1 MEEWFQLG
9 GFRVLALKWSKTE
22 NLSLVDDLFTSISV
36 MQGSTVRLKNNV
48 LINKLLTVAVRCKG
62 QTVLSNS
69 GWVGSSNYPWSW
81 ILHSTSNI

>member
-36 MQGSTVRLKNNV
+36 MQRSTVRLNNV
-48 LINKLLTVAVRCKG
+48 LINTLSTAAARCKG